1 MSDNAFSIKNL
12 FPIILLVFS
21 IQISSL
27 ILTNNFLTVYQSLPS
42 YQPAGSSTSGSILNS
57 LILIFPTFIITSII
71 LFLLRRK
78 SFLLLKSL
86 LIIALSVGTFSVSY
100 IILSISLP
108 FSNTYIFILSL
119 IICIIPILSLTIIKF
134 NKFQIFSSYI
144 LSSLYGT
151 MLAVFIKPPTIILIP
166 IAFALYDIYA
176 VFRGPLKSLIN
187 SSEESLDLRPLFVN
201 LGRFTI
207 GTGDLIFYSMI
218 PSSIFLLIDLQ
229 SAFLSILFVHVGLI
243 STLYLLKRFE
253 IFPGL
258 PVPVTLSLIP
268 YVLFY

>member
-1 MSDNAFSIKNL
+1 
-12 FPIILLVFS
+12 
-21 IQISSL
+21 
-27 ILTNNFLTVYQSLPS
+27 
-42 YQPAGSSTSGSILNS
+42 
-57 LILIFPTFIITSII
+57 
-71 LFLLRRK
+71 
-78 SFLLLKSL
+78 
-86 LIIALSVGTFSVSY
+86 
-100 IILSISLP
+100 
-108 FSNTYIFILSL
+108 
-119 IICIIPILSLTIIKF
+119 
-134 NKFQIFSSYI
+134 
-144 LSSLYGT
+144 
-151 MLAVFIKPPTIILIP
+151 MLAVFIKPPTIIIIP

-201 LGRFTI
+201 LGRFNI

-229 SAFLSILFVHVGLI
+229 SAFLSILFVHVGLVF
-243 STLYLLKRFE
+243 TLYLLKHFE

>member
-1 MSDNAFSIKNL
+1 MSDDAFSIKNL
-12 FPIILLVFS
+12 FPIIVLVFS

-42 YQPAGSSTSGSILNS
+42 YQPAGSSTSGSVLNS
-57 LILIFPTFIITSII
+57 LILILPTFIITSII

-119 IICIIPILSLTIIKF
+119 IICIIPILSLTIVKL

-151 MLAVFIKPPTIILIP
+151 MLAVFIKPPTIIISATNKV
-166 IAFALYDIYA
+166 IN
-176 VFRGPLKSLIN
+176 KS
-187 SSEESLDLRPLFVN
+187 
-201 LGRFTI
+201 
-207 GTGDLIFYSMI
+207 
-218 PSSIFLLIDLQ
+218 Q
-229 SAFLSILFVHVGLI
+229 
-243 STLYLLKRFE
+243 
-253 IFPGL
+253 
-258 PVPVTLSLIP
+258 
-268 YVLFY
+268 